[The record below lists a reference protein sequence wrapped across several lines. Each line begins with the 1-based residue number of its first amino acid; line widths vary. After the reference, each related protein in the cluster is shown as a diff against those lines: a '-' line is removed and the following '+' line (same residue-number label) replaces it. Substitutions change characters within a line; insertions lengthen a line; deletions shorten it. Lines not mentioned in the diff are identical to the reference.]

1 MEREFELI
9 GAGAM
14 GALLKRK
21 AKHAPEPGALC
32 PNCGTELQGFYCH
45 VCGQSH
51 HDAHRSIWHLMWEG
65 IEGFTHLDGRLGQT
79 LPPLFFNPGKLAR
92 DHLEGR
98 RARHVPPFRLFL
110 ISLLIFMFVLEALFN
125 GHTGENHTVVHGKT
139 VAVVNGKVTTNV
151 VFATPDQ
158 LKTMVAA
165 DKAKDAAGTKPPTP
179 PVAVVFA
186 TPQQARALLTPD
198 RAKAPNPV
206 PPVARPAP
214 APPIAGP
221 SITIG
226 PPAPK
231 TIASFKVDG
240 QDAEASSAAE
250 ALDKTGKGSKD
261 PLGRW
266 LEEHIKRAA
275 ANKDYYGMV
284 LFTWAH
290 RLAILLLPILAGLLA
305 LVYVRRRKQFYIY
318 DHLIVAMQFLSFE
331 FLVFAIAW
339 VIPDPLRQWA
349 VLIATIWTPVNL
361 YMILR
366 GAYGSRWF
374 TAGIKT
380 LFLWLSTLFLFGLLM
395 TGLMTLALAE
405 M

>member
-1 MEREFELI
+1 MEREFEII
-9 GAGAM
+9 GAGAV

-21 AKHAPEPGALC
+21 EKHVPEPGTLC

-79 LPPLFFNPGKLAR
+79 LPPLFFDPGKLAR

-125 GHTGENHTVVHGKT
+125 GHTGENHAVVHGKT
-139 VAVVNGKVTTNV
+139 VTVQNGKTTTNV
-151 VFATPDQ
+151 VFETPDQ
-158 LKTMVAA
+158 LKAALAA
-165 DKAKDAAGTKPPTP
+165 DKAKDAAGAIRPQP
-179 PVAVVFA
+179 PV
-186 TPQQARALLTPD
+186 L
-198 RAKAPNPV
+198 
-206 PPVARPAP
+206 PAP
-214 APPIAGP
+214 QIAHPAPITGP

-226 PPAPK
+226 GAAPK

-240 QDAEASSAAE
+240 EDADASSAAE
-250 ALDKTGKGSKD
+250 ALEKSGKGPKD
-261 PLGRW
+261 PLGHW
-266 LEEHIKRAA
+266 LEDHIKRAA
-275 ANKDYYGMV
+275 ANKEYYGMV
-284 LFTWAH
+284 LFTRAH

-305 LVYVRRRKQFYIY
+305 IVYVRRRKQFYIY

-339 VIPDPLRQWA
+339 IVPDPLRQWA
-349 VLIATIWTPVNL
+349 ILIATIWTPVNL

-380 LFLWLSTLFLFGLLM
+380 LFLWFSTVFLFGVLMLGLL
-395 TGLMTLALAE
+395 TLALAE

>member
-1 MEREFELI
+1 MEREFEII
-9 GAGAM
+9 GAGAV

-21 AKHAPEPGALC
+21 EKHVPEPGTLC
-32 PNCGTELQGFYCH
+32 PNCGTERQGFYCH

-79 LPPLFFNPGKLAR
+79 LPPLFFDPGKLAR

-125 GHTGENHTVVHGKT
+125 GHTGENHAVVHGKT
-139 VAVVNGKVTTNV
+139 VTVQNGKTTTNV
-151 VFATPDQ
+151 VFETPDQ
-158 LKTMVAA
+158 LKAALAA
-165 DKAKDAAGTKPPTP
+165 DKAKDAAG
-179 PVAVVFA
+179 AIR
-186 TPQQARALLTPD
+186 PQP
-198 RAKAPNPV
+198 PV
-206 PPVARPAP
+206 PPAPQIAHPAP
-214 APPIAGP
+214 ITGP

-226 PPAPK
+226 GAAPK

-240 QDAEASSAAE
+240 EDADASSAAE
-250 ALDKTGKGSKD
+250 ALEKSGKGPKD
-261 PLGRW
+261 PLGHW
-266 LEEHIKRAA
+266 LEDHIKRAA
-275 ANKDYYGMV
+275 ANKEYYGMV

-305 LVYVRRRKQFYIY
+305 IVYVRRRKQFYIY

-339 VIPDPLRQWA
+339 IVPDPLRQWA
-349 VLIATIWTPVNL
+349 ILITTIWTPVNL

-380 LFLWLSTLFLFGLLM
+380 LFLWFSTVFLFGVLMLGLL
-395 TGLMTLALAE
+395 TLALAE